1 MRAVPNHPGDTRQ
14 GSSRIGRC
22 DQMSYL
28 TSWGFFRAVIQL
40 FGGYILWLLRTIQIY
55 SITTGSIQTGM
66 FWEVHLAPKD
76 CVFCTKIHRQ
86 IQICYQSGILG
97 WGGCTEPCALSID
110 TRFGLFGFL
119 FYFIFGVCDSG
130 VPLLSAAILGSAEV
144 RDTATTCP
152 RRDTDFTIY
161 LSLNSFMEEDMNDWM
176 PLNIEFPRWY
186 LAWCE
191 AFLMIYC
198 PPCFRQTK
206 YVCGLPILAQKNW
219 AGILSPPKEKNILLE
234 VIKEALR
241 KQMWIPLGSGL
252 SVHCTWFR
260 PAPSSTRSY
269 STLFTTSPGELWY
282 VSTASASISVHWIK
296 FSQSPKIHF
305 TDLGNCRVRFFM
317 QTELRHAQGNLSPG
331 GEQAEAL
338 GRSCPKEEQVLS
350 KGRCRIK
357 LLVPFKPLL
366 PRFKKD

>member
-1 MRAVPNHPGDTRQ
+1 MRAVPNHPGDARQ

-66 FWEVHLAPKD
+66 FWEVHLAPED

-97 WGGCTEPCALSID
+97 WGGCTAPCALSID
-110 TRFGLFGFL
+110 TRFGLFGFF

-269 STLFTTSPGELWY
+269 STLFTTKPRRALVCEHCISLHICALDQVQSESKNPFHWFRQLQGQVFHADWAEACSGEPESRRGAGRGPGEILPQGR
-282 VSTASASISVHWIK
+282 ASVKQGQVQDKATCT
-296 FSQSPKIHF
+296 F
-305 TDLGNCRVRFFM
+305 
-317 QTELRHAQGNLSPG
+317 QTTV
-331 GEQAEAL
+331 AE
-338 GRSCPKEEQVLS
+338 
-350 KGRCRIK
+350 I
-357 LLVPFKPLL
+357 
-366 PRFKKD
+366 